1 MRKENVMKI
10 IIFGAAGG
18 TGRALTEQA
27 LARGY
32 IVTGFDRN
40 PEALKLQ
47 HPNLTMIKGDIF
59 DPAGVEAAVA
69 GQDVVFCVLGVRPG
83 VTAPVCSVGT
93 KNIILGMQK
102 QGLKRFIVQ
111 SAFAVAALDGE
122 WREVPWI
129 VPLVSPLFG
138 KVRAM
143 FMDHVRQEEFVH
155 QSNLDWI
162 VVRPSR
168 LTDTTRTGTYKVG
181 DPLFIGPNAHIARAD
196 VADFMLKLVNDD
208 TYVRKT
214 PRLKY

>member
-1 MRKENVMKI
+1 MKI

-27 LARGY
+27 LAQGY

-40 PEALKLQ
+40 LEALNLE

-69 GQDVVFCVLGVRPG
+69 GQDIVFCVLGVRPG

-102 QGLKRFIVQ
+102 QGMKRFIVQ

-168 LTDTTRTGTYKVG
+168 LTDTTRTGTYKAG

-196 VADFMLKLVNDD
+196 VADFMLKQVNDD

>member
-1 MRKENVMKI
+1 MKM

-18 TGRALTEQA
+18 TGKALTEQA
-27 LARGY
+27 LAQGH

-40 PEALKLQ
+40 PDALKLS
-47 HPNLTMIKGDIF
+47 HLNLTMVKGDIF
-59 DPAGVEAAVA
+59 DPPGVEQAIA

-83 VTAPVCSVGT
+83 VTIPVCSVGT
-93 KNIILGMQK
+93 KNIIAAMQK
-102 QGLKRFIVQ
+102 QGVKRLMVQ

-143 FMDHVRQEEFVH
+143 FMDHVRQEEFVR

-162 VVRPSR
+162 IVRPSR
-168 LTDTTRTGTYKVG
+168 LTDTPVTGTYKAG
-181 DPLFIGPNAHIARAD
+181 EALFIGPRAHIARAD
-196 VADFMLKLVNDD
+196 VADFMLKQVEND
-208 TYVRKT
+208 TYIHKT

>member
-1 MRKENVMKI
+1 MKI

-27 LARGY
+27 LAQGY
-32 IVTGFDRN
+32 IVTGFDRH
-40 PEALKLQ
+40 PEALTLQ
-47 HPNLTMIKGDIF
+47 HPNLTMIAGDIF
-59 DPAGVEAAVA
+59 DPAGVEAAVT
-69 GQDVVFCVLGVRPG
+69 GQDVVFCVLGVKPG
-83 VTAPVCSVGT
+83 VTVPVCSVGT
-93 KNIILGMQK
+93 KNIITAMQK
-102 QGLKRFIVQ
+102 QGVKRFICQ

-129 VPLVSPLFG
+129 VPLVSPLFS

-143 FMDHVRQEEFVH
+143 FMDHVRQEEVVH

-162 VVRPSR
+162 IVRPSR
-168 LTDTTRTGTYKVG
+168 LTDTARTSTYKAA

-196 VADFMLKLVNDD
+196 VADFMLKQANDD
-208 TYVRKT
+208 TYVHKT

>member
-1 MRKENVMKI
+1 MNI

-18 TGRALTEQA
+18 TGRALVEQA
-27 LARGY
+27 LAQGY

-47 HPNLTMIKGDIF
+47 HPNLTMLKGDIF
-59 DPAGVEAAVA
+59 DPAGVEAAIA

-83 VTAPVCSVGT
+83 VTIPVCSVGT
-93 KNIILGMQK
+93 KNIITAMQK
-102 QGLKRFIVQ
+102 QGVKRLMVQ

-143 FMDHVRQEEFVH
+143 FMDHVRQEEFVR

-162 VVRPSR
+162 IVRPSR
-168 LTDTTRTGTYKVG
+168 LTDTPKTGIYKVG
-181 DPLFIGPNAHIARAD
+181 QPLFIGPNAHIARAD
-196 VADFMLKLVNDD
+196 VADFMLKQVDND
-208 TYVRKT
+208 TYIHKT

>member
-1 MRKENVMKI
+1 MNI

-27 LARGY
+27 LAQGY

-47 HPNLTMIKGDIF
+47 HPHLTMLKGDIF
-59 DPAGVEAAVA
+59 DPAAVEAAIT

-83 VTAPVCSVGT
+83 VTAPVCSAGT
-93 KNIILGMQK
+93 KNIIAGMQN
-102 QGLKRFIVQ
+102 QGVKRLMVQ

-122 WREVPWI
+122 WREVAWI

-143 FMDHVRQEEFVH
+143 FMDHVRQEAFVR

-162 VVRPSR
+162 IVRPSR
-168 LTDTTRTGTYKVG
+168 LTDMPATGRYRVG
-181 DPLFIGPNAHIARAD
+181 EPLFIGPNAHIARAD
-196 VADFMLKLVNDD
+196 VADFMLKQVQND
-208 TYVRKT
+208 TYIHKT